1 MLEMDEKRGSPI
13 GGELWMRLDSI
24 PKMMAVCVRV
34 GAEEPATN
42 SDLGSLNWVNLK
54 GQVALVEGVHKVFLG
69 VVGGGFGVA
78 KTDPYEGG
86 PARGKPKTV
95 NKGL

>member
-1 MLEMDEKRGSPI
+1 MEVDEERRSSFRGK
-13 GGELWMRLDSI
+13 LRVRLNSI
-24 PKMMAVCVRV
+24 PKMLAVCVGV
-34 GAEEPATN
+34 GAKEPTTN
-42 SDLGSLNWVNLK
+42 SDLGGLDWVNLK
-54 GQVALVEGVHKVFLG
+54 GQVALIERLHKVFLG

>member
-1 MLEMDEKRGSPI
+1 MLEVDEERGSSLR
-13 GGELWMRLDSI
+13 GKLRVRLNSI
-24 PKMMAVCVRV
+24 PKMLTVCVGV

-42 SDLGSLNWVNLK
+42 SDLGSLDWVNLK
-54 GQVALVEGVHKVFLG
+54 GQVALTERLHKVFLG
-69 VVGGGFGVA
+69 VVGGSFGVA

-95 NKGL
+95 NKRL